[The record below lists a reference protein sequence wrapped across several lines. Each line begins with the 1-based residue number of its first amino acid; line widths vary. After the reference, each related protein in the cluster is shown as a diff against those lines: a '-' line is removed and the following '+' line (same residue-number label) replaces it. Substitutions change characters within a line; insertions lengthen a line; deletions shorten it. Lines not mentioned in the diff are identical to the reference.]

1 MPILQSL
8 FSGLLLGAM
17 MGLAGAAPAAASP
30 AGKEQASPLKDEQ
43 APLELRKI
51 EDKLGKASA
60 RRKELEKEIEAL
72 RAEKKSLVQALVEV
86 AARIQG
92 HEAQMSAAEKRLAK
106 LELENKILIVKLQK
120 RRETLAD
127 MLAALQKLEQ
137 HPPPAIIVKPGN
149 VLDAIRSAMLLSKA
163 VPEIR
168 AEANALSRELI
179 RMVRL
184 REDITTEKQR
194 LEQNAKDLDKERLR
208 IGNLLEL
215 KKELVRRTRNEAIAQ
230 SKYAQKLA
238 KEARNLK
245 DLIARLKEQAR
256 ISAQK
261 AKAAR
266 EQKEKKAAE
275 AKRILSRDEQKKR
288 SRLAMLSPSRLKP
301 ALPFEKTKGHLAY
314 PAQGQPVR
322 LFGDAEKGG
331 DGAQGITIKTR
342 KQAQVISPND
352 GWVVYAG
359 EFRGYG
365 QLLIVD
371 GGSGYHVLL
380 AGMAR
385 ISVDVG
391 QFVLAGEP
399 VGTMG
404 DHAARSAAIGTA
416 EGSDDPLLYV
426 EFRKNGNSIDPGP
439 WWAGK
444 IQKAKG

>member
-1 MPILQSL
+1 MQISWFMIP
-8 FSGLLLGAM
+8 GLLLSASLWAALGH
-17 MGLAGAAPAAASP
+17 LALAAP
-30 AGKEQASPLKDEQ
+30 GKDELSLKGSQ
-43 APLELRKI
+43 APVELRKI
-51 EDKLGKASA
+51 EDKLGAAAA
-60 RRKELEKEIEAL
+60 RRKELAMAIEAL

-92 HEAQMSAAEKRLAK
+92 HEARMSAAEKRLVK
-106 LELENKILIVKLQK
+106 LEAENKVLVIRLAR
-120 RRETLAD
+120 RRETLAN

-149 VLDAIRSAMLLSKA
+149 VLGAIRSAMLLSKA

-184 REDITTEKQR
+184 REDITAEKQR
-194 LEQNAKDLDKERLR
+194 LEQNARDLEKERLR

-215 KKELVRRTRNEAIAQ
+215 KKELVRKTRKEAIAQ
-230 SKYAQKLA
+230 NKYAEKLA
-238 KEARNLK
+238 KEARSLK
-245 DLIARLKEQAR
+245 DLIAKLKQQAL
-256 ISAQK
+256 ITAQK
-261 AKAAR
+261 QRA
-266 EQKEKKAAE
+266 EKERAEKEAAE
-275 AKRILSRDEQKKR
+275 ARFALSKEEKKRR

-314 PAQGQPVR
+314 PARGLRVR
-322 LFGDAEKGG
+322 MFGDAENGG

-444 IQKAKG
+444 TQKAKG

>member
-1 MPILQSL
+1 MLISRSINAAFLPGAIIWLVG
-8 FSGLLLGAM
+8 FLLVS
-17 MGLAGAAPAAASP
+17 AAPAAETP
-30 AGKEQASPLKDEQ
+30 APKNGR

-51 EDKLGKASA
+51 EDKLGAASA
-60 RRKELEKEIEAL
+60 RRKKLEIEIKAL
-72 RAEKKSLVQALVEV
+72 QAEKKSLVQALVEV

-92 HEAQMSAAEKRLAK
+92 HEARMSAAEKRLGK
-106 LELENKILIVKLQK
+106 LELENQILVIRLQ
-120 RRETLAD
+120 RRRRTLAN
-127 MLAALQKLEQ
+127 MLVALQKLEQ

-168 AEANALSRELI
+168 AEANTLSRELI
-179 RMVRL
+179 RLVRL
-184 REDITTEKQR
+184 RENITGEKQR
-194 LEQNAKDLDKERLR
+194 LAQSSADLEVERLR

-215 KKELVRRTRNEAIAQ
+215 KKELARKTRKEAIAQ
-230 SKYAQKLA
+230 NKYTEKLA

-245 DLIARLKEQAR
+245 DLIGKLKAQAR
-256 ISAQK
+256 ITAQK
-261 AKAAR
+261 AKLAQERTEKEAAAAR
-266 EQKEKKAAE
+266 LALSKDEK
-275 AKRILSRDEQKKR
+275 KKR
-288 SRLAMLSPSRLKP
+288 SRLAMLSPSRLNP
-301 ALPFEKTKGHLAY
+301 ALPFEKTKGRLAY
-314 PAQGQPVR
+314 PARGSRVR
-322 LFGDAEKGG
+322 LFGDAEKDA

-416 EGSDDPLLYV
+416 EGSGDPLLYV
-426 EFRKNGNSIDPGP
+426 EFRKNGNSIDPEP

-444 IQKAKG
+444 TQKAKG